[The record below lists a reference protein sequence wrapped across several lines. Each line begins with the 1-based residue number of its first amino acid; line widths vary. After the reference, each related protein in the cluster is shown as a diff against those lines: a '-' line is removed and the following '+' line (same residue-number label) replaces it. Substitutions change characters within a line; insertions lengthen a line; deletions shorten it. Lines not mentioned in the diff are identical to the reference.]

1 MIIDN
6 SASTSKLALQTEI
19 IKKSQDVVKNQIG
32 YILDKNMENSKE
44 LEKKAAEFLGK
55 GVNFNQKA

>member
-1 MIIDN
+1 MRVDN
-6 SASTSKLALQTEI
+6 SASTLKLALQTEI

-32 YILDKNMENSKE
+32 YILEKNMENSVE

-55 GVNFNQKA
+55 GINFNQKV

>member
-1 MIIDN
+1 MRVENPTLLRGAI
-6 SASTSKLALQTEI
+6 QTEI

-32 YILDKNMENSKE
+32 YILEKNMENSIE

-55 GVNFNQKA
+55 GVHFNLKA

>member
-1 MIIDN
+1 MKIDN
-6 SASTSKLALQTEI
+6 NPAMLKTAIETEV
-19 IKKSQDVVKNQIG
+19 IKKSEDVVKNQIG
-32 YILDKNMENSKE
+32 YILEKNMENSVE

>member
-1 MIIDN
+1 MRVNN
-6 SASTSKLALQTEI
+6 SASTLKLALQTEI
-19 IKKSQDVVKNQIG
+19 IKKSQNVVKNQIG